1 MRNRRSAKTGNW
13 SLRRRR
19 AREAFE
25 KTWTATLTLSP
36 SLSLNPD
43 LLPLSF
49 PNPTRNST
57 PTARTSPSAATPFRT
72 LPRPWSTSGS
82 RPRGRSRRR
91 RPCGR
96 RRLTSRRRRRHC
108 ARPLLRRWRRAK
120 EGLRSQVLRRRWCWQ
135 QLITKHDEKSET
147 RAARLV
153 IQKPPPSEPELFFHS
168 FFSLLLGLKTNSN
181 QPAANAAVLPR
192 PRCWPRR
199 RRDRPPKGRARR
211 GSEPVGGGSGGGCRS
226 AERGAR
232 NHLCR

>member
-19 AREAFE
+19 EREAFE

-43 LLPLSF
+43 LLQLSF

-168 FFSLLLGLKTNSN
+168 FFWFRFLFACNLSLCFFYLSLPDCFDSSPKNIKKEKSLLLFSL
-181 QPAANAAVLPR
+181 AHA
-192 PRCWPRR
+192 
-199 RRDRPPKGRARR
+199 RA
-211 GSEPVGGGSGGGCRS
+211 
-226 AERGAR
+226 
-232 NHLCR
+232 